1 MGTEGTRRR
10 NRNRRLREKEMKSIP
25 KPDKKRRDLIVI
37 CIVFGIIALGICKVE
52 LENIFLYEQGQT
64 AKAYVYRHTSKG
76 RRGVSLYEFRVD
88 GIRYTGQDQNS
99 EVGNYIEI
107 AYLPQNPKINRN
119 AKVLDKDLCVL
130 LYRKIIE

>member
-10 NRNRRLREKEMKSIP
+10 NRNRRLRKKGQ
-25 KPDKKRRDLIVI
+25 KTDKNRRSLII
-37 CIVFGIIALGICKVE
+37 SRITFGIIALLIGKVE

-88 GIRYTGQDQNS
+88 GIRYTGQDKNS

-119 AKVLDKDLCVL
+119 AKVLDEDWCVL

>member
-10 NRNRRLREKEMKSIP
+10 NRNRRLRKKGQ
-25 KPDKKRRDLIVI
+25 KTDKKRRSLINI
-37 CIVFGIIALGICKVE
+37 CITFGIIALLIGKVE

-119 AKVLDKDLCVL
+119 AKVLYEDWCVL

>member
-10 NRNRRLREKEMKSIP
+10 NRNRRLRKKGQ
-25 KPDKKRRDLIVI
+25 KTDKKRRSLIII
-37 CIVFGIIALGICKVE
+37 CITFGIITLLIGKVE

-119 AKVLDKDLCVL
+119 AKVLDEDWCVL

>member
-1 MGTEGTRRR
+1 MGSTGRHRR
-10 NRNRRLREKEMKSIP
+10 NRNRRLREKEMKYIP
-25 KPDKKRRDLIVI
+25 KPDKKRRSLIII
-37 CIVFGIIALGICKVE
+37 CITFGIIALLIGKVE

-76 RRGVSLYEFRVD
+76 RRGVSLYEFKVD

-107 AYLPQNPKINRN
+107 VYLPQKPKINRN
-119 AKVLDKDLCVL
+119 AKVIDQDWCVWA
-130 LYRKIIE
+130 YRKITE